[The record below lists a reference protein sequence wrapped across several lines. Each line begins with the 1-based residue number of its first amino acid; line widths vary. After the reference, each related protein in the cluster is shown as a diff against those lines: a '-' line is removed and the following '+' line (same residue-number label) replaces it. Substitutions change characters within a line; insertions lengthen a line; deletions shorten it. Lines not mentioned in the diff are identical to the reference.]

1 MFSSSFVRS
10 SARVATRIGRRVES
24 TAAKAAEPAKAAA
37 PEAPSGGMGMAMPL
51 ALISLGAAG
60 YVYADSQSK
69 VAAMSAEVGSLQ
81 KELSGKT
88 NSAFVFIKPHAC
100 KGTPGSVESV
110 VEGKFKDSGIRV
122 TDKGEISAEEIDSKM
137 FIDTHYGAIASK
149 AVKLQPSELNVPDKG
164 KKQFEAAFG
173 ESWDSAIAS
182 GKVYNAK
189 DGAAKLGLD
198 SEGVNAEWSKLTR
211 GKDLIKFGGG
221 FYCGKVKDI
230 YVMNGFYM
238 SMRAAYCNPGEK
250 IQWYTVSW
258 PTDSLSW
265 EDFRGQVLGATDP
278 SEAPKGS
285 IRRSILDEYKKLGLK
300 SKPNTGDNGV
310 HASASPFEALA
321 ERNNWLGKSVEED
334 SYGKGLIAA
343 GVPLETIAK
352 WSGDSQVSVEGETKD
367 GKTMSVF
374 DTLEDLDADTILAK
388 VSKISK

>member
-1 MFSSSFVRS
+1 MFSSSFFRS
-10 SARVATRIGRRVES
+10 GARVASRAGRRVES
-24 TAAKAAEPAKAAA
+24 TAAKAAEPAA
-37 PEAPSGGMGMAMPL
+37 SGGSGIAMPL

-60 YVYADSQSK
+60 YVYVDSQSK
-69 VAAMSAEVGSLQ
+69 VDAMAAKVDSLQ
-81 KELSGKT
+81 VDLSGKT

-100 KGTPGSVESV
+100 KGKPGSVESV
-110 VEGKFKDSGIRV
+110 VEGKFKETGIRV
-122 TDKGEISAEEIDSKM
+122 TDKGEFSAEEIDKNM

-149 AVKLQPSELNVPDKG
+149 AVKLKPSELNVPDKG

-173 ESWDSAIAS
+173 ESWDSAVAA
-182 GKVYNAK
+182 GKVFNAK
-189 DGAAKLGLD
+189 DGAEKLGIKA
-198 SEGVNAEWSKLTR
+198 EGVNAEWSKLTR

-258 PTDSLSW
+258 PSDSLSW
-265 EDFRGQVLGATDP
+265 EDFRGKVLGATDP

-285 IRRSILDEYKKLGLK
+285 IRRVILDQYKYLGLA

-321 ERNNWLGKSVEED
+321 ERKNWLGKSVED
-334 SYGKGLIAA
+334 DLYGKGLIAA
-343 GVPLETIAK
+343 GVSSDTIAK

-388 VSKISK
+388 VSKISTK